1 MSAPQAFLQ
10 GEQVLVLAV
19 HLFGHADAGHLDV
32 AFGALRL
39 AEALLGFHGL
49 AGEALAF
56 LAQLRRDLL
65 LQPMDLGQLV
75 RLSLSGFIH
84 LPFA

>member
-1 MSAPQAFLQ
+1 M
-10 GEQVLVLAV
+10 LAV

-32 AFGALRL
+32 VFGALRL

-56 LAQLRRDLL
+56 LGQLRRDLL
-65 LQPMDLGQLV
+65 FQSMDLGQLA
-75 RLSLSGFIH
+75 RLSLGGFVD